1 MAAALLALVAGV
13 WIVAQATGGEL
24 AARILS
30 WRGPAPG
37 DPADLT
43 RTGSPATAA
52 ALKSFAGT
60 ANAVAAGPV
69 TAAGGNLS
77 TWEGVTLDSTVIASF
92 RDMVQAARS
101 DGVELLPASGWRSSA
116 EQIRLRRQNCGPTD
130 YDIYR
135 KPSGSCSPPT
145 AIPGTSNHERG
156 LAVDFSFGSNRNSP
170 QFRWLTA
177 NAARFGWRNLPS
189 EAWHW
194 SRDGR

>member
-30 WRGPAPG
+30 WRGAAPG
-37 DPADLT
+37 DPDQLT
-43 RTGSPATAA
+43 RTGSAAAT

-60 ANAVAAGPV
+60 AADVAAGPV
-69 TAAGGNLS
+69 TASGGNLA
-77 TWEGVTLDSTVIASF
+77 TWEGVTLDATVIGSF
-92 RDMVQAARS
+92 RQMVQAARG

-156 LAVDFSFGSNRNSP
+156 LAVDFSFGSNRGSA
-170 QFRWLTA
+170 QFRWLTG
-177 NAARFGWRNLPS
+177 NAGRYGWRNLPS
-189 EAWHW
+189 EPWHW